1 MLPAIEWKEGRVVM
15 IDQRKLPLQEVYIR
29 CSDYHQVAEA
39 IEKMVIRGAPAIGVA
54 AAFGIALGV
63 LEAEKG
69 AGFDLDKHFNLVCER
84 LRTTRPTA
92 RNLFWALERMERV
105 FNRNRELGLA
115 RLKRSLV
122 EEALSIEREDIALLP
137 IKRLVGVE
145 EN

>member
-84 LRTTRPTA
+84 LRTKFLTEIES
-92 RNLFWALERMERV
+92 LDL
-105 FNRNRELGLA
+105 LG
-115 RLKRSLV
+115 
-122 EEALSIEREDIALLP
+122 
-137 IKRLVGVE
+137 
-145 EN
+145 